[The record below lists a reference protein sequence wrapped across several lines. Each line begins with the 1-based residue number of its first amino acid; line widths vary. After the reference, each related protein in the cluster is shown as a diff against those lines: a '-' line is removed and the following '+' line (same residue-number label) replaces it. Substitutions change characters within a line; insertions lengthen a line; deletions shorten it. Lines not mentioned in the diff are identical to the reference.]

1 MRLIIKGIFVFTALL
16 FFVDAYASDVRE
28 KTEAYAAF
36 DEVLQSGKIVGK
48 VYFDLK
54 SSSLDLKAKK
64 DLNDIA
70 KELLKLKSS
79 FLIRLEGYAD
89 ASIEKKDA
97 VLLSIQRAQAVK
109 LYMSEKFPDLKVDL
123 YMTGFGETQPAIP
136 EAGVSPLEITKKDR
150 RVDLVVYS
158 GASFFAEPAGM
169 KVVAKLGGKKPV
181 GKKLRVE
188 KGAAPVVTV
197 AVVRGKPV
205 VTVSIVRRNK
215 RLFVSTRSV
224 KRYILP
230 DAFFDEESYLK
241 DEAKPVLAN
250 IVGKV
255 RHDSRWIYFAG
266 RNSFKGQKN
275 WLYSKQLKRQVLLAS
290 ELVNHQGLSPDRM
303 FVQGIDSSMSP
314 YENSGNDKGDVY
326 LYIPVK

>member
-16 FFVDAYASDVRE
+16 LSVDAYASDIKQKAE
-28 KTEAYAAF
+28 PFAAF
-36 DEVLQSGKIVGK
+36 DELLKSGKIVGK

-54 SSSLDLKAKK
+54 ASSLDLKAKK
-64 DLNDIA
+64 DLNEIA
-70 KELLKLKSS
+70 RELLKLKSS

>member
-28 KTEAYAAF
+28 KTEASAAF
-36 DEVLQSGKIVGK
+36 DELLKSGKIVGK

-54 SSSLDLKAKK
+54 ASSLDLKAKK
-64 DLNDIA
+64 DLNEIA
-70 KELLKLKSS
+70 RELLKLKSS

-136 EAGVSPLEITKKDR
+136 EAGVSPLGIMKKDR

-169 KVVAKLGGKKPV
+169 KVVAKLGGKKPDS
-181 GKKLRVE
+181 KKLRVE
-188 KGAAPVVTV
+188 KGTAPVVSV
-197 AVVRGKPV
+197 SVVRRKK
-205 VTVSIVRRNK
+205 S
-215 RLFVSTRSV
+215 LYVSTKSV

-230 DAFFDEESYLK
+230 DAFFDEENYLK
-241 DEAKPVLAN
+241 DKAKPVLAD
-250 IVGKV
+250 IIAKV
-255 RHDSRWIYFAG
+255 RHDSRWIYLAG

-275 WLYSKQLKRQVLLAS
+275 WVYSKQLKRQVLVAS
-290 ELVNHQGLSPDRM
+290 EFVNHQGLSPDRM

-314 YENSGNDKGDVY
+314 YENSGSDKGSVY